1 MRATTACSAVRRAF
15 FWTRFETNITM
26 ALPRCG
32 RIRRIARASRALSL
46 AHAVVRRR
54 VGIPAGAAAR
64 SGTGRES
71 ASGGRDDQ
79 PCATRFSSERYP
91 RRWRSAEH
99 AGGSRTSSIH
109 STALCFGVGSALKRT
124 RTGVSGSSRRRTS
137 RHRRRGHRE
146 RDGRGRARR
155 VAEAQAGVLRAHQ
168 PGSRE
173 RCVRFPRFRLEA
185 NDKKGF
191 SSSVFSFVVS
201 FPSATRGSGRRRA
214 RPDKWTHSFLHS
226 QSCTTS
232 AQSRPT
238 GTARGE
244 A

>member
-1 MRATTACSAVRRAF
+1 MRATTACSAARRAF

-109 STALCFGVGSALKRT
+109 STARCFGVGSALKRT

-146 RDGRGRARR
+146 RDGRRRARR

-173 RCVRFPRFRLEA
+173 RCVRFGRFRLEA
-185 NDKKGF
+185 NDQKGF
-191 SSSVFSFVVS
+191 SSS
-201 FPSATRGSGRRRA
+201 RLRRRLFFHP
-214 RPDKWTHSFLHS
+214 RRVPRS
-226 QSCTTS
+226 
-232 AQSRPT
+232 PT
-238 GTARGE
+238 RSP
-244 A
+244 

>member
-1 MRATTACSAVRRAF
+1 
-15 FWTRFETNITM
+15 M

-46 AHAVVRRR
+46 ADAVFRRR

-79 PCATRFSSERYP
+79 PCATRFSSERHP

-109 STALCFGVGSALKRT
+109 STARCFGVGSALKRT

-137 RHRRRGHRE
+137 RHRRRGHRG

-173 RCVRFPRFRLEA
+173 RWVDSPGFASRRTTNTAFRRP
-185 NDKKGF
+185 
-191 SSSVFSFVVS
+191 VFFFVVVS
-201 FPSATRGSGRRRA
+201 FSIRDAFRV
-214 RPDKWTHSFLHS
+214 RPMSPRS
-226 QSCTTS
+226 
-232 AQSRPT
+232 P
-238 GTARGE
+238 
-244 A
+244 